1 MGRLSPGTVAGMG
14 PEISPNSTQ
23 IDLLTAN
30 EETQVMLQ
38 RNIIMFKIIN
48 FMQQYLNNM
57 EAQSA
62 MRGSRT
68 HSSPNI
74 RQSVTTETV
83 NTVPTNRLKT
93 FQFNIRILS

>member
-1 MGRLSPGTVAGMG
+1 MGRLSPGVLAGIG

-30 EETQVMLQ
+30 EETQVSSA
-38 RNIIMFKIIN
+38 KTKN
-48 FMQQYLNNM
+48 FSIEIHSMQQYLNNM

-62 MRGSRT
+62 MRGNRT

-74 RQSVTTETV
+74 RQSITTETV
-83 NTVPTNRLKT
+83 NAAPPLHANRLT
-93 FQFNIRILS
+93 